1 MTNSRLSG
9 RFDYLATKCRP
20 GLVTFLTAGDPNL
33 ETSHEIVRQL
43 PGAGADIIELG
54 MPFSDPMADGPIIQA
69 SGQRALG
76 AGINIGKIFSIV
88 TAFRDGDQETPIILM
103 GYYNPVYIY
112 GIEKFIKDAEAAGV
126 DGLIIVDLP
135 LEENEMQDALD
146 RSSMDFIYLIAP
158 TTDDDRLQKIVRCAQ
173 GFIYYVSVTGIT
185 GTKKA
190 ISKDV
195 EAAVARLRQYT
206 SLPIA
211 VGFGIKSP
219 EQAVQIT
226 HYADAAVVGSALV
239 ARVAENI
246 DRDGKPTSDCVSAV
260 LDLVGQLAEGI
271 RSVSKRVKED
281 AAE

>member
-1 MTNSRLSG
+1 MTTSRLSEK
-9 RFDYLATKCRP
+9 FDFLGTNCRP

-33 ETSHEIVRQL
+33 EISHKILHQL

-69 SGQRALG
+69 SGQRALS
-76 AGINIGKIFSIV
+76 AGMNMRKIFSMV
-88 TAFRDGDQETPIILM
+88 TTFRDRDQETPIVLM

-112 GIEKFIKDAEAAGV
+112 GVENFIKDAETAGV

-146 RSSMDFIYLIAP
+146 GSSIDFIYLIAP
-158 TTDDDRLQKIVRCAQ
+158 TTDDDRLQKIVECAS

-195 EAAVARLRQYT
+195 EAAVARLRQFT
-206 SLPIA
+206 NLPIA

-219 EQAVQIT
+219 EQAAQIA

-239 ARVAENI
+239 SRVAENL
-246 DRDGKPTSDCVSAV
+246 DRDGKPTSACVTDV

-271 RSVSKRVKED
+271 RSVYKRVKED
-281 AAE
+281 TAE